1 MIYFQHLMRECLV
14 AIVVANLVVSTC
26 VAAEYEVPRL
36 PSGTLPDTEVSTNVA
51 LQAYIPESHQ
61 AFSLRLQAGNCSSNE
76 VLVAV
81 GHDADGDGNLTF
93 EETDFV
99 FGCDCGERYLVDY
112 AAQRV
117 FEGVGDTICIKHRN
131 FNPAWNVA
139 KVIKRGEGDV
149 GEVVTVTVETKVFSL
164 ILK

>member
-1 MIYFQHLMRECLV
+1 MVYYQYPMRKCLAATV
-14 AIVVANLVVSTC
+14 AANIVMCAC
-26 VAAEYEVPRL
+26 VAAEYEVPQL
-36 PSGTLPDTEVSTNVA
+36 PSAALPDTEVSTNVS
-51 LQAYIPESHQ
+51 LLAYCPEKHQ
-61 AFSLRLQAGNCSSNE
+61 TFSLKIQAGNCSSNA

-81 GHDADGDGNLTF
+81 GHDADGDGDLAF
-93 EETDFV
+93 DETDFI

-117 FEGVGDTICIKHRN
+117 FDGVGDTISIKHRH

-149 GEVVTVTVETKVFSL
+149 GEVVTVTVETKAFSL